1 MGFAPADVAAGVAEV
16 LVADGRDVVTE
27 TDGDRRVFRRGAV
40 TITVGPLPAERASLA
55 LFQPRTLLVVDG
67 DGPEVDAIVAALRV
81 KFLRV
86 TG

>member
-1 MGFAPADVAAGVAEV
+1 MGFPPAEVAAGVAEV
-16 LVADGRDVVTE
+16 LRADGRAVIAAA
-27 TDGDRRVFRRGAV
+27 DGDRRVFRRGTV
-40 TITVGPLPAERASLA
+40 TVTVAPLPPERASLA

-67 DGPEVDAIVAALRV
+67 DGPEADAVVAALRV